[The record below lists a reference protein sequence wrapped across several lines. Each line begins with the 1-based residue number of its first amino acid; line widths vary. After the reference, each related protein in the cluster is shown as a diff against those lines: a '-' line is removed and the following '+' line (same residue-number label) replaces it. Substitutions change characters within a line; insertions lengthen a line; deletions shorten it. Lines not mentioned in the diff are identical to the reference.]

1 VRVLWDAIEDL
12 GPDMVLDFHTS
23 SGIYGRSPSGVG
35 QAVFRSHSRRAARRT
50 GGAVWETNNRF
61 DLSEW
66 LEFKVRPMS
75 YSETGPDD
83 LLVEKTALDLGA
95 GSYLAETYRGLGFE
109 DQVDQLEYLCLE
121 FLDEADII
129 ARD

>member
-1 VRVLWDAIEDL
+1 
-12 GPDMVLDFHTS
+12 
-23 SGIYGRSPSGVG
+23 
-35 QAVFRSHSRRAARRT
+35 
-50 GGAVWETNNRF
+50 
-61 DLSEW
+61 
-66 LEFKVRPMS
+66 MS

-109 DQVDQLEYLCLE
+109 DQVDQLEYLGLE